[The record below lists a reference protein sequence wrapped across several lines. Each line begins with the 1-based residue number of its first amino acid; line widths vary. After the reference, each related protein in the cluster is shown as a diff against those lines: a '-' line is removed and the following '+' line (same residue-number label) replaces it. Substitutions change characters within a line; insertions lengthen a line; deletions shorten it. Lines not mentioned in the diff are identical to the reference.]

1 MHAKQLALDLHVRGI
16 QADINQLAGTLPEI
30 LQRLEDKLDIC
41 AERGSAG
48 GARALPQPWRT
59 GSFGVHDRFHRMPPR
74 NSSSGGLDMESG
86 SEEQA
91 PSCTRQETEQGAVH
105 LPESARQNPHKCTSS
120 GAVPDKKGAAEPAL
134 DTLPR
139 LMGVEQDTANNALDR
154 AVSSTTDPLRDSMG
168 RLMDGGIGAKL
179 ESLDKMLVQIINVL
193 VKSTSEGD
201 DDEDRK
207 RLKEKLKQAIE
218 ADRRSRI
225 RPIVSRSEMWLEYIF
240 GICQPDQRI
249 GKRGSRSDLVMTV
262 CENNL
267 PRPVERGFIQ

>member
-1 MHAKQLALDLHVRGI
+1 
-16 QADINQLAGTLPEI
+16 
-30 LQRLEDKLDIC
+30 
-41 AERGSAG
+41 
-48 GARALPQPWRT
+48 
-59 GSFGVHDRFHRMPPR
+59 
-74 NSSSGGLDMESG
+74 
-86 SEEQA
+86 
-91 PSCTRQETEQGAVH
+91 
-105 LPESARQNPHKCTSS
+105 
-120 GAVPDKKGAAEPAL
+120 
-134 DTLPR
+134 
-139 LMGVEQDTANNALDR
+139 
-154 AVSSTTDPLRDSMG
+154 MG

-249 GKRGSRSDLVMTV
+249 GKRGSRSDSALTSLLNA
-262 CENNL
+262 CW
-267 PRPVERGFIQ
+267 PVQMKSTCRFKFG